1 VFPRSHSNASQIER
15 LRKAAA
21 DKAARAQTANNTAP
35 PQPVSAEAATQ
46 LARSLKAAW
55 DRSRG
60 GDYTAAELR
69 AVFSAFGDVDDVL
82 IRDVSNGKAH
92 KGSALIVMATAQ
104 GAATAAASPCGDTTR
119 PLLVVPAAGKAASNA
134 ANGGP
139 AAPPPRPSAPPLFR
153 TDATPHSPPAGNGTA
168 AASTSGFP
176 SFSFGG
182 GGGGGG
188 AVPQRSAP
196 HGIGG
201 SLGRDYEHVTLHR
214 MRAAAERA
222 KAVAAA
228 EAAEA
233 AAAKGIGADGGT
245 PAP

>member
-1 VFPRSHSNASQIER
+1 MFPRSHSNASQIER

-222 KAVAAA
+222 RAVAEA
-228 EAAEA
+228 EAEVASGE
-233 AAAKGIGADGGT
+233 GAD
-245 PAP
+245 AA